1 MEFKLQ
7 KGNMNFP
14 ILMQASISFPIVM
27 FGKYEVPIPICGNH
41 QYIKSD
47 FKAHNHPPVI
57 LGKHEL
63 PFKDAVEI

>member
-1 MEFKLQ
+1 
-7 KGNMNFP
+7 
-14 ILMQASISFPIVM
+14 M

-47 FKAHNHPPVI
+47 FKAHNHPPII

-63 PFKDAVEI
+63 PYNDTVVEI